1 MATRAP
7 VSGMG
12 RILRSFHK
20 WYYNTAGFNKFGLMH
35 DDLLDETP
43 VVREA
48 IRRLPEKAYNERT
61 YRMKVALDLSM
72 KHRILP
78 ESQWIKYEEDVGYL
92 QPYIHEVERELK
104 EKAEWE
110 KNL

>member
-1 MATRAP
+1 M
-7 VSGMG
+7 
-12 RILRSFHK
+12 ILRHF
-20 WYYNTAGFNKFGLMH
+20 AGLMH
-35 DDLLDETP
+35 DDMLYETP
-43 VVREA
+43 VVQEA
-48 IRRLPEKAYNERT
+48 IRRLPETMYDERAF
-61 YRMKVALDLSM
+61 RIKMALDLSM

-78 ESQWIKYEEDVGYL
+78 ESQWTKYEEDVGYL